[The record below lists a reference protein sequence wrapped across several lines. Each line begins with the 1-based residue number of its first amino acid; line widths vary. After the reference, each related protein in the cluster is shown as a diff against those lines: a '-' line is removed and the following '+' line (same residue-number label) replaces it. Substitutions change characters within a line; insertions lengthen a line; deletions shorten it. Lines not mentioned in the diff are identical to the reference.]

1 MNFMN
6 EFNVFLSTNK
16 FKINLEVLMRE
27 YILIAL

>member
-6 EFNVFLSTNK
+6 EFNSTNK
-16 FKINLEVLMRE
+16 CKINLEVLMRE